1 MNSEVAALSCVGVYK
16 SFREAGLG
24 VDVLADMS
32 LTVMQGEQIAILGR
46 SGSGKSTLLHVL
58 GGLEDIDRGT
68 VYINAEPMSSLSP
81 SARGRLRNRRLG
93 FVYQFHHLLGE
104 FTATE
109 NVAMPLLIRGSKPAV
124 AQAAALELLDQV
136 GLAARSAHK
145 PGELSGGERQRVAIA
160 RALVTRPACLL
171 ADEPTGNLDQQTAES
186 ILSLFQ
192 SINRDNGTSVVLVTH
207 DLDVAARMDRRFN
220 LADGQ
225 LHPIP

>member
-1 MNSEVAALSCVGVYK
+1 MSDQQAALRCVGVYK
-16 SFREAGLG
+16 SFREGGLG
-24 VDVLADMS
+24 VDVLADMA
-32 LTVMQGEQIAILGR
+32 LTVRQGEQIAILGR

-58 GGLEDIDRGT
+58 GGLEDIDRGA
-68 VYINAEPMSSLSP
+68 VYINDELMSSLGAA
-81 SARGRLRNRRLG
+81 ARGRLRNRRLG

-109 NVAMPLLIRGSKPAV
+109 NVAMPLLIRGIKPTEAE
-124 AQAAALELLDQV
+124 AAALELLDQV
-136 GLAARSAHK
+136 GLAARSSHK

-160 RALVTRPACLL
+160 RALVTGPACLL

-186 ILSLFQ
+186 ILNLFQ

-207 DLDVAARMDRRFN
+207 DLDVASRMDRRLN

-225 LHPIP
+225 LHPMP